1 MLNLRCDLA
10 HCRRARYNDR
20 RRKEARHADVTATAA
35 PNDNRI
41 VNADRDCELIA
52 GAEDKGAALIDEDSR
67 ASAEET
73 LYVMGAP
80 GMAEKLISAH
90 EESLDDCASADN
102 LGW

>member
-1 MLNLRCDLA
+1 MTWRIA
-10 HCRRARYNDR
+10 AARAKMTADGR
-20 RRKEARHADVTATAA
+20 RRATAA

-90 EESLDDCASADN
+90 EESLDDCASTDN